1 MREIVVQQFK
11 HPNGVLGR
19 MAGWIMAHRASNLR
33 RNSWAVSLLDIEPHY
48 HVLELGCGP
57 GIALKHAADLATEG
71 RVVGID
77 HSELMV
83 KAASKRNARAVA
95 TGRVEVIQEAADTVA
110 DRGERFDR
118 VLAVNVVQFWDEPV
132 ETLRAL
138 RAMMTP
144 RGVIGIAFQPR
155 NKGATDKDAER
166 GAERHQQL
174 LQDAGFRG
182 MRIETLDLKPK
193 VTCVLGQA

>member
-19 MAGWIMAHRASNLR
+19 VAGWIMAHRASNLR
-33 RNSWAVSLLDIEPHY
+33 RNSWAVSLLDIEPHH

-57 GIALKHAADLATEG
+57 GIALKHVANLATEG

-95 TGRVEVIQEAADTVA
+95 TGRVEVIQGTADTVA

-132 ETLRAL
+132 KTLHAL